1 MTLGVHS
8 EAGKLRTVMVCR
20 PGLAH
25 RRLTPANREA
35 LLFDDVIWVDQAIK
49 DHDFFTGIMRER
61 GIEVL
66 EFQHL
71 LAQVCLDATARDWI
85 LDRRIVEEEVG
96 TGMLRELRAWLEELP
111 AQRLAEILVG
121 GLAKAELAF
130 DARGLF
136 GGYLERS
143 DFVIQ
148 PLPNL
153 IFQRDPSAWIYGGV
167 TLNPMFWPARRKETL
182 LLAAVYRFHPRFAGK
197 VRTWWGDPDQ
207 HYGAAT
213 LEGGDIMAI
222 GNGTVLIGMGERSS
236 PQGVTQAARHLF
248 AGNGA
253 RRVIACQL
261 PKARASMHL
270 DTVFSFLDVDF
281 VSIYPNVADAIRCT
295 SLYPGDAAGEVRY
308 ERHDGPFLSVVA
320 DALGIGSLRVL
331 TTGGD
336 DYETEREQWDDGN
349 NVLALDRRV
358 VLAYDRNT
366 YTNRKMRKSGVEVIE
381 IPGGELGRGRGGN
394 HCLTCPIERDPIGI

>member
-35 LLFDDVIWVDQAIK
+35 LLFDDVIWVDRAIE
-49 DHDFFTGIMRER
+49 DHDFFTGVMRER

-71 LAQVCLDATARDWI
+71 LAQVCLDPTARDWI

-96 TGMLRELRAWLEELP
+96 TGMLRELRLWLEEMP
-111 AQRLAEILVG
+111 AQQLTDALIG
-121 GLAKAELAF
+121 GIAKADLPF

-136 GGYLERS
+136 GGHLERS
-143 DFVIQ
+143 DFVMQ
-148 PLPNL
+148 PLANL

-167 TLNPMFWPARRKETL
+167 TLHPMFWPARRKEAL

-197 VRTWWGDPDQ
+197 VKTWWGDPDRD
-207 HYGAAT
+207 YRAAT
-213 LEGGDIMAI
+213 LEGGDVMPI
-222 GNGTVLIGMGERSS
+222 GNGVVLIGMGERTS
-236 PQGVTQAARHLF
+236 PQAVTQVARHLF
-248 AGNGA
+248 SGNGA
-253 RRVIACQL
+253 NRVIACAL

-270 DTVFSFLDVDF
+270 DTVFSFIDVDF
-281 VSIYPNVADAIRCT
+281 VSIYPDVAQGIRCT
-295 SLYPGDAAGEVRY
+295 SLYPGDKLGEVRY
-308 ERHDGPFLSVVA
+308 ERHDEAFLSVVA
-320 DALGIGSLRVL
+320 GALGLGSLRVL

-336 DYETEREQWDDGN
+336 SYETEREQWDDGN

-366 YTNRKMRKSGVEVIE
+366 YTNRKMRQAGVEVIE
-381 IPGGELGRGRGGN
+381 IPGGELGRGRGGS
-394 HCLTCPIERDPIGI
+394 HCLSCPIARDPIEI